1 MCAAPVYV
9 AHKPESKGTDR
20 HSMKPNGQTT
30 IEIRATNKAHIYD
43 IYNPRLKRVV
53 MSALD
58 GRRTSSRPSPLEVAL
73 GPVWERMHIV
83 PRDVPRAEWQE
94 IAAAHRRGR

>member
-1 MCAAPVYV
+1 MGSPR
-9 AHKPESKGTDR
+9 KPERSAAVRTSTHMKP
-20 HSMKPNGQTT
+20 KPNGQTT

-43 IYNPRLKRVV
+43 IYNPRIKRVV
-53 MSALD
+53 MASLD
-58 GRRTSSRPSPLEVAL
+58 SRRTSSRPSPLEVAL

-94 IAAAHRRGR
+94 IAAAHRRRG